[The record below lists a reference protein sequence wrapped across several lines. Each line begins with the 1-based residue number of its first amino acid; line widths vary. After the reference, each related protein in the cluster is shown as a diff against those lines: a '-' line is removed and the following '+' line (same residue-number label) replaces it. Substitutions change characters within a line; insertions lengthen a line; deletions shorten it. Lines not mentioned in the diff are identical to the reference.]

1 MEFTP
6 IPHFKRNIEKAYI
19 LSVFFGREL
28 DLTETQIKKIDKALI
43 EYGWQDYSRYK
54 NLNFQNHSHFLKHFE
69 TALGISVNLWLS
81 PDNENRVTSVIKQLA
96 ECHKKDFDDLTYKYN
111 LMSTMQKYAYK
122 TKQSATALD
131 LEERQQVRLSQRLK
145 DPLAAFAHQKK

>member
-19 LSVFFGREL
+19 LSVFFGRDL
-28 DLTETQIKKIDKALI
+28 DLSETQIKKIDKALI

-69 TALGISVNLWLS
+69 KALGISVHLWLS
-81 PDNENRVTSVIKQLA
+81 PDNENRVTSVIGQLA

-111 LMSTMQKYAYK
+111 LMSTMQKYTYK
-122 TKQSATALD
+122 SNHSDTAAD
-131 LEERQQVRLSQRLK
+131 FEERQQVRAAQRK
-145 DPLAAFAHQKK
+145 IEPLAAFAHQKK